1 MCPPQS
7 PFIPFI
13 PRSVSAQRACDRPPL
28 TSIEWSDAPRVA
40 CDPEQRPNS
49 ELPRPSNTFPRA
61 VKTSANAEHPYPTLL
76 TDLSAFPS
84 CDRSYQHTQGPNL
97 CQEEH
102 RPPEAPTCLPIT
114 RYRDRLSPHQH
125 CGVGPR
131 A

>member
-7 PFIPFI
+7 PFI

-49 ELPRPSNTFPRA
+49 ELPRPSIAFPRA
-61 VKTSANAEHPYPTLL
+61 VKTSANAEHPYPTSL

-84 CDRSYQHTQGPNL
+84 CDRSYQHTQGPHM

-102 RPPEAPTCLPIT
+102 CPARSANMPPYNPLMRSIVP
-114 RYRDRLSPHQH
+114 
-125 CGVGPR
+125 
-131 A
+131 